1 MPSFTVDTKLF
12 QELGELL
19 VAKESTA
26 LVELIKNSYDAD
38 ATVVTVFGSNL
49 RDAKN
54 GKLVVQ
60 DDGLGMTADEFE
72 NGFLRIAGRTK
83 ITADRR
89 STVFGRR
96 YTGEKGVGR
105 LAAHK
110 LAREVRIN
118 SRKAG
123 VAGRGT
129 VELPP
134 ATMAIRASI
143 DWDAIEALETVVER
157 GAQQFPCACRLIR
170 AGGRKHLHPRFQ
182 QSRIRHRCAVFLAF
196 QHQTIS
202 ARTAAK
208 LRRRG
213 AVTSQAERPAIAYHP
228 GLDVEDA
235 NIPFPQVECVA
246 DIDELLLSM
255 QLKLA

>member
-1 MPSFTVDTKLF
+1 VGSEANQGLPRQGPFRELCYETGDHTCGRGSSVAVLHGRYETLSGTWGASGRQGIYGFGGTD
-12 QELGELL
+12 QEL
-19 VAKESTA
+19 
-26 LVELIKNSYDAD
+26 
-38 ATVVTVFGSNL
+38 L
-49 RDAKN
+49 RRGRHRGDSFWFKPARR
-54 GKLVVQ
+54 Q

-143 DWDAIEALETVVER
+143 DWDAIEALETLDQVAGS
-157 GAQQFPCACRLIR
+157 GAVALQQLPPPIR
-170 AGGRKHLHPRFQ
+170 A
-182 QSRIRHRCAVFLAF
+182 LASG
-196 QHQTIS
+196 TTLTMS
-202 ARTAAK
+202 P
-208 LRRRG
+208 LRR
-213 AVTSQAERPAIAYHP
+213 SW
-228 GLDVEDA
+228 
-235 NIPFPQVECVA
+235 
-246 DIDELLLSM
+246 S
-255 QLKLA
+255 